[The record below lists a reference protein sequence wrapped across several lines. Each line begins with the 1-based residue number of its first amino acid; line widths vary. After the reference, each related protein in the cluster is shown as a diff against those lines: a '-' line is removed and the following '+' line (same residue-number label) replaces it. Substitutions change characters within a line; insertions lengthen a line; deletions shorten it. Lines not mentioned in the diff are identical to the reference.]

1 MVPGGKWWRIREA
14 LDVVRGDAAIGTAI
28 NRARD
33 EIVLIVTTQEQLLVI
48 CQVEVETGDVSV
60 QLRRRTRIE
69 AKAAGVETITDCGVV
84 RWIALRRSRQ
94 ETECS
99 RVDARSFTVERR
111 VCGVNFS
118 RRQTVDTRWGSGRT
132 ARIAE
137 TTFSAIAHD
146 ALAQRGQRHFAHD

>member
-1 MVPGGKWWRIREA
+1 MVPDRQWRRVREA
-14 LDVVRGDAAIGTAI
+14 LDVVRCDAAIGTAI
-28 NRARD
+28 NGTRD

-48 CQVEVETGDVSV
+48 RQVEIETGDISV

-69 AKAAGVETITDCGVV
+69 AKAAGVETITDCGVIG
-84 RWIALRRSRQ
+84 WISLRRSRQ

-118 RRQTVDTRWGSGRT
+118 RRQTVDTRWGSSRT

-146 ALAQRGQRHFAHD
+146 ALPQRRQRHFAHD